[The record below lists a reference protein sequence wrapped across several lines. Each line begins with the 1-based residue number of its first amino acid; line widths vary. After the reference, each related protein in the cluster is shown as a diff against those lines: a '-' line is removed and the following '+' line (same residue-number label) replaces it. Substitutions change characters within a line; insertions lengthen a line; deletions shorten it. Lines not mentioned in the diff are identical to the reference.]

1 MKTYTLDCVKQLRLA
16 RAARNLLS
24 WFRREAMA
32 ASLCAPS
39 IIVTCGINKSQ
50 SIPASAGVIPKLTSC
65 SRAPPISASTW
76 SRIILTYPK
85 NGMMS
90 GSPVL
95 GALEFSGK
103 HTKLAAPRGLQL
115 SQRWRLVGLAH
126 TCARACIQVES
137 SCM

>member
-24 WFRREAMA
+24 WSRREAMA

-39 IIVTCGINKSQ
+39 SIVTCGINKSQ

-65 SRAPPISASTW
+65 SRAAYFGEY
-76 SRIILTYPK
+76 LEQDYPDYPR

-95 GALEFSGK
+95 GALELVGK
-103 HTKLAAPRGLQL
+103 HTKLAAAGGLQL
-115 SQRWRLVGLAH
+115 SQRWRLVGLAY
-126 TCARACIQVES
+126 TCARACIQVKAS
-137 SCM
+137 